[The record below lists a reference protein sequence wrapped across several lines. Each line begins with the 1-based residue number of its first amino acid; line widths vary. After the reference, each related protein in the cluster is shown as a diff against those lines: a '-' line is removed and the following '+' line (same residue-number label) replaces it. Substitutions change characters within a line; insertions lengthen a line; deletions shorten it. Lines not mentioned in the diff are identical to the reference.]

1 MQVSS
6 QRRRVFRP
14 LRIRENE
21 GSNERLRGKSTLGGY
36 VPVTDEVRFPAAA
49 PQFNRANA
57 LGSRTYRMGDSG
69 GSFPIC
75 RLVRQWRFFI
85 EVRSCGRS
93 RESRA
98 THERLAEGN
107 PRISVGWTFFG
118 QFVAHD
124 LTQDR
129 SQLQETEDVTTLRIS
144 ANLDSISN
152 ASMALVRWANPPCM
166 LFTIATG
173 S

>member
-107 PRISVGWTFFG
+107 PRISVGWTF
-118 QFVAHD
+118 
-124 LTQDR
+124 
-129 SQLQETEDVTTLRIS
+129 
-144 ANLDSISN
+144 LDSS
-152 ASMALVRWANPPCM
+152 SPMTLPR
-166 LFTIATG
+166 IAR
-173 S
+173 SCRRPR